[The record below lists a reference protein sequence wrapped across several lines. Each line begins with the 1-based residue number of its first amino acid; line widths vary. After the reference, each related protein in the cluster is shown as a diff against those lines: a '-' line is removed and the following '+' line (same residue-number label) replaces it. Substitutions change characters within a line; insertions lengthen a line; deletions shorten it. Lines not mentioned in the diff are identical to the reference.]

1 MAYEVILHSFAHKKL
16 LQKKLRCTIS
26 FGNLLKTLYWDVS
39 IEPQS
44 EMQKRLG
51 WPQGRGECLDMKV
64 LRSFS
69 GSRADSLRFRRE
81 RAAAAANSWRQPR
94 CCCAVAACC

>member
-16 LQKKLRCTIS
+16 LQKKATLHHLIWQCS
-26 FGNLLKTLYWDVS
+26 QNVKTFYWDVS

-51 WPQGRGECLDMKV
+51 WPQGRV
-64 LRSFS
+64 S
-69 GSRADSLRFRRE
+69 GASRADSLRHFLQ
-81 RAAAAANSWRQPR
+81 AFLNAIGNHWRILKMN
-94 CCCAVAACC
+94 VGLGN